1 MEDREATDRRSKKGD
16 KRRKRR
22 TESLAMDGEGREG
35 RRVCNRGK
43 VLKRKEIERD
53 EGRENERK
61 KGRGTL

>member
-1 MEDREATDRRSKKGD
+1 
-16 KRRKRR
+16 
-22 TESLAMDGEGREG
+22 MDGEGREG